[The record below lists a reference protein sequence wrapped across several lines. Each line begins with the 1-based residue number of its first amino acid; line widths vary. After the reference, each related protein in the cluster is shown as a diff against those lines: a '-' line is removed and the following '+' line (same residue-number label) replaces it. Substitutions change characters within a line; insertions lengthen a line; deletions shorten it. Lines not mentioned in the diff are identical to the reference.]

1 MKMKNIKYL
10 IVLVIFNMNLFA
22 QSGGSS
28 GLFNPRATALGN
40 TYTASARGVYTIGIN
55 PANLAIPLDNTVQLS
70 TVFPLPNLNFSLG
83 NDFFNA
89 NEFNYFFAGT
99 KDPNGD
105 VKGKLLTD
113 ADKKRFLA
121 LFDNGSE
128 IRAGFSVPIF
138 ALSINASKEVGSF
151 GFGIEDRFGMQVNL
165 PKDLFDFALFG
176 NDVGKTFNLDDLAS
190 KESYLRY
197 YTFSYARD
205 LTDLLPDGILQRFS
219 AGVSVKMVKGYAY
232 AKATSSGAT
241 ITTLTD
247 HSVQL
252 NNQSEIN
259 IAVSPDFGI
268 VWDFEGD
275 IKKEQNIGPFPTPA
289 GKGIGFDL
297 GFSAQLNDTWSFG
310 IALTDIGKVNWEN
323 EIVTYSSS
331 GSYTVTKADTT
342 VRDSL
347 IDRFKW
353 EGKYG
358 DPFSTSLPTAVRIG
372 TAFRL
377 DKFLEGDFPG
387 KMLIVAGLNEGF
399 NDEPG
404 NSKTPRFSLGCEWKP
419 ADWFP
424 IRTGVSFGGLEGFN
438 WGFGFGLD
446 AGVLSFDFAA
456 ANLNSIVSPNTA
468 KKIGLSIGSRWRF

>member
-1 MKMKNIKYL
+1 MKKIKYL
-10 IVLVIFNMNLFA
+10 ILIVIFNVSLFA

-28 GLFNPRATALGN
+28 GLFNPRATAMGN
-40 TYTASARGVYTIGIN
+40 TYTASARGVYTMGIN
-55 PANLAIPLDNTVQLS
+55 PANLAVPLDNTVQFS
-70 TVFPLPNLNFSLG
+70 TPLLNLNFSLG
-83 NDFFNA
+83 NDFFDA

-121 LFDNGSE
+121 LFDNGSG
-128 IRAGFSVPIF
+128 IRGGLSILYFALSVNAGKEVGAFGFSV
-138 ALSINASKEVGSF
+138 
-151 GFGIEDRFGMQVNL
+151 EDKFGMQVTL
-165 PKDLFDFALFG
+165 PKELFDFALFG
-176 NDVGKTFNLDDLAS
+176 NEIGKTFNLDDLAS

-205 LTDLLPDGILQRFS
+205 LTDLLPEGIFQRFS
-219 AGVSVKMVKGYAY
+219 VGLSVKMVKGYAY

-241 ITTLTD
+241 ITTLAD

-252 NNQSEIN
+252 NNQSEMD

-268 VWDFEGD
+268 VWDFEKD
-275 IKKEQNIGPFPTPA
+275 STKARNFGPFPTPA
-289 GKGIGFDL
+289 GNGVGFDM
-297 GFSAQLNDTWSFG
+297 GFSAQLNDAWSFG
-310 IALTDIGKVNWEN
+310 IALTDVGKVNWEN

-331 GSYTVTKADTT
+331 DSYTVTKADTT
-342 VRDSL
+342 VLDSL
-347 IDRFKW
+347 KNRFIK
-353 EGKYG
+353 GKGRYG
-358 DPFSTSLPTAVRIG
+358 SPFTSPLPTAVRLG
-372 TAFRL
+372 AAFRL
-377 DKFLEGDFPG
+377 DKFLDGDFPG
-387 KMLIVAGLNEGF
+387 RMLIVAGLNEGF

-419 ADWFP
+419 ADWLP

-456 ANLNSIVSPNTA
+456 ANLNSVVAPNTA